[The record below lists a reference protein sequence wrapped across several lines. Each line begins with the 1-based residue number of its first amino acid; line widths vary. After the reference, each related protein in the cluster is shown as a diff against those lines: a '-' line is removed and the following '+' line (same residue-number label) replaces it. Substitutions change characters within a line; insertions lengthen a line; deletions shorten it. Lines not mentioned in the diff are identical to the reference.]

1 MANDMSPIR
10 QDTAPARGHAPRAAP
25 AVPGIL
31 LNTLPKSGSI
41 YLVTALREGLALQQ
55 KSVSLGYFPID
66 LADWQGIRALRS
78 GGMIAQTH
86 LDASPANLQI
96 FEHYLDRWIVHVRD
110 PRQALLSWV
119 HHLAKYYVKRGHPA
133 FESCPAAPAEYYGW
147 SLGRQIDWQI
157 GVYLPQAVGWIE
169 DWLRYAQTMRSKVLI
184 TSFED
189 LVRSEPIFMRTILD
203 FLGIPHALMRRAE
216 VKKTEATHFR
226 MGRVDE
232 WVEVFTPDQA
242 RSATKLIPDALL
254 REFRWR
260 A

>member
-1 MANDMSPIR
+1 
-10 QDTAPARGHAPRAAP
+10 
-25 AVPGIL
+25 
-31 LNTLPKSGSI
+31 
-41 YLVTALREGLALQQ
+41 
-55 KSVSLGYFPID
+55 
-66 LADWQGIRALRS
+66 
-78 GGMIAQTH
+78 
-86 LDASPANLQI
+86 
-96 FEHYLDRWIVHVRD
+96 
-110 PRQALLSWV
+110 
-119 HHLAKYYVKRGHPA
+119 
-133 FESCPAAPAEYYGW
+133 
-147 SLGRQIDWQI
+147 
-157 GVYLPQAVGWIE
+157 
-169 DWLRYAQTMRSKVLI
+169 MRSKVLI